1 LIARRK
7 LADLLLLLV
16 PLGGLT
22 ALSAGFGVAGPES
35 VRFGAAFAAFLLPGW
50 LLSLRIVPRAEQGV
64 LGSRLC
70 VALFVSYAL
79 YAVCALAC
87 RFAGWGYG
95 TFAAF
100 LALASAG
107 AAASWWRTDSCGTSS
122 AVRRH
127 WREIA
132 VVGLAAILAAA
143 CFSHPYSDD
152 VALFEFNTLES
163 FEQRNFEP
171 SALDVRPHG
180 LSEAQPRMRAN
191 LLHAGIGLSAAV
203 TDVSPRLLLYA
214 VAPPFFGF
222 FIPLA
227 LGFFVGTVTRA
238 SVDPVLVLLAVI
250 APWSLCYPGFDV
262 HWYEF
267 QVLNN
272 AVLDKA
278 FAGWVLLPVALAFSW
293 RFLAT
298 GEWRWLALVL
308 AGLPGLVW
316 THPLAPTYFFASC
329 GALGLAAF
337 RQGTWK
343 RCLALAACGALG
355 FALVVTTVDP
365 ASTQRAV
372 PELASLDLAQGG
384 PHLWPGH
391 YTQRGH
397 HEASGVEYDGDGR
410 PFLKPK
416 NFFGSGLV
424 RGSLALALV
433 WTALYGLRR
442 SRSRREPTGRTLP
455 LEIGGV
461 ALSCLA
467 AVALAASRLQMS
479 PALLAGAAAVALA
492 GLGLIAVA
500 SWRRARD
507 NGEDAAEAAAFR
519 LQGTYAGALVLLYTV
534 GSALLTPAPHLAAGL
549 SRTGWLYLGF
559 FPFLYVAQYAW
570 RGLAGAIDRLQ
581 AGAHPSALV
590 AALPVLAVGLHV
602 IDQAQAIQ
610 RQSLPVLTRLGIGS
624 SVVDQW
630 WHHRRPLTER
640 VAELDAGKGA
650 RAPFDRPAWLR
661 DGDRVLLTPHD
672 DFTFAGKYE
681 LMKRSVFYRE
691 MYAEA
696 TAFQALGF
704 GFLESFTAYNDF
716 SDGRLTPRLRHWIE
730 REGVTVLMWVPNE
743 VMRRE
748 AFERV
753 VGELRAQRPGRVR
766 AIAPGVFRI
775 GGERS

>member
-1 LIARRK
+1 MIARRK

-22 ALSAGFGVAGPES
+22 ALSAWFGVAGAES
-35 VRFGAAFAAFLLPGW
+35 VRFGAIFAAFLLPGW
-50 LLSLRIVPRAEQGV
+50 LLSLHILPGEEHGA
-64 LGSRLC
+64 LASRLG
-70 VALFVSYAL
+70 VALFASYAL

-87 RFAGWGYG
+87 RFSGSGYA
-95 TFAAF
+95 TFGALF
-100 LALASAG
+100 TLASAG
-107 AAASWWRTDSCGTSS
+107 AAVSWWRAEPGWTPAALC
-122 AVRRH
+122 RH

-163 FEQRNFEP
+163 LEQRDFEP

-180 LSEAQPRMRAN
+180 LEEAQPRMQAN
-191 LLHAGIGLSAAV
+191 LLHAGIGVLAAA
-203 TDVSPRLLLYA
+203 TDVSPRLLLHA
-214 VAPPFFGF
+214 VAPPFFGL

-227 LGFFVGTVTRA
+227 LGLFVGTVTRG
-238 SVDPVLVLLAVI
+238 SVDPVLVLLGVI
-250 APWSLCYPGFDV
+250 APWSLFYPGFDV

-278 FAGWVLLPVALAFSW
+278 FAGWVLLPVALAFAW
-293 RFLAT
+293 RFLAS
-298 GEWRWLALVL
+298 GERRWLALVL

-337 RQGTWK
+337 RRGTWK
-343 RCLALAACGALG
+343 RCLALGACGALG
-355 FALVVTTVDP
+355 FAVVASTVDP

-397 HEASGVEYDGDGR
+397 HEASGVEYDADGR

-433 WTALYGLRR
+433 WIALYGVRR
-442 SRSRREPTGRTLP
+442 ARSAGGRAA

-467 AVALAASRLQMS
+467 AVGLAASGSRMN
-479 PALLAGAAAVALA
+479 PARLAGAAAAALA
-492 GLGLIAVA
+492 GLALIAAA
-500 SWRRARD
+500 SWRASGSD
-507 NGEDAAEAAAFR
+507 EDAAEAAALR
-519 LQGTYAGALVLLYTV
+519 LQGTYAGALVLLDAV
-534 GSALLTPAPHLAAGL
+534 GSALLTPAPYLAPGL

-559 FPFLYVAQYAW
+559 FSLVYVAQYAW
-570 RGLAGAIDRLQ
+570 RALAGAIERLP
-581 AGAHPSALV
+581 AAAHPSAIV
-590 AALPVLAVGLHV
+590 AALPALAIGLHV
-602 IDQAQAIQ
+602 VDQAQAIQ
-610 RQSLPVLTRLGIGS
+610 RQRAPLLSRLGIGS
-624 SVVDQW
+624 SATEQW
-630 WHHRRPLTER
+630 WHHRRPLAER
-640 VAELDAGKGA
+640 AAELDAGKGA

-672 DFTFAGKYE
+672 DATFAGKYE

-696 TAFQALGF
+696 TAFQVLGF
-704 GFLESFTAYNDF
+704 GFLESFSAYNDF
-716 SDGRLTPRLRHWIE
+716 SDGRLTPRLGRWIE

-753 VGELRAQRPGRVR
+753 VGELGAQRPGRVR
-766 AIAPGVFRI
+766 AVAPGVFRI
-775 GGERS
+775 GDAPS